1 MEDPMAKTTKEA
13 KPAAKET
20 KPPFNK
26 GDLIEFVA
34 KQTNLPKTQAKTAVE
49 AVLDGIKKNAK
60 RDVRLVGFGSFSVV
74 KRKARKGYN
83 PKTGQK
89 MDIKASKTV
98 KFRPGQA
105 FKTGV

>member
-1 MEDPMAKTTKEA
+1 MAKTMKDA
-13 KPAAKET
+13 KPAAKAA
-20 KPPFNK
+20 KAPFNK

-34 KQTNLPKTQAKTAVE
+34 KSTKLPKTQAKNAVE

-60 RDVRLVGFGSFSVV
+60 NDVRLVGFGSFSVV
-74 KRKARKGYN
+74 KRKARKGFN

-89 MDIKASKTV
+89 MDIKASKAV

-105 FKTGV
+105 FKTSV

>member
-1 MEDPMAKTTKEA
+1 MAKTTKDV
-13 KPAAKET
+13 KPATKEA

-26 GDLIEFVA
+26 GDLIEYVA
-34 KQTNLPKTQAKTAVE
+34 KATNLPKTQAKVAVE

-74 KRKARKGYN
+74 KRKARKGFN
-83 PKTGQK
+83 PQTKAK
-89 MDIKASKTV
+89 IDIKASKTV

-105 FKTGV
+105 FKATV

>member
-1 MEDPMAKTTKEA
+1 MVKTMKEA
-13 KPAAKET
+13 KPMAKDT

-34 KQTNLPKTQAKTAVE
+34 KQTNLPKTQAKNAVE

-60 RDVRLVGFGSFSVV
+60 RDVRIVGFGSFAVV
-74 KRKARKGYN
+74 KRKARKGFN

-89 MDIKASKTV
+89 MDIKPSRTV

-105 FKTGV
+105 FKSSV

>member
-1 MEDPMAKTTKEA
+1 MAKTTKEV

-34 KQTNLPKTQAKTAVE
+34 KQTNLPKTQAKVAVE

-83 PKTGQK
+83 PKTGLK
-89 MDIKASKTV
+89 MDIKASKSV

-105 FKTGV
+105 FKTSV